1 MQRSDLAPRGGK
13 VTITHGMWWIFA
25 YWLALVAVSVWP
37 AEFSPWRPAYVQDTP
52 GGAAT
57 KHGVRETYHQQF
69 LPGNAGGYS

>member
-1 MQRSDLAPRGGK
+1 MQRSNLAPRGGK
-13 VTITHGMWWIFA
+13 VTVTHGMWWIFA